1 MNIFTVEQED
11 GLEDIIK
18 SSASITYASIA
29 EKADSKDEPAMRC
42 MVKSEA
48 SVKDSDLYYVQS
60 ILVSS
65 SWNKNDDIFDKA
77 EVWAA
82 KDSPEDKPTNLEH
95 DENTIIGHITANWPI
110 DDSGNIIDK
119 DIPLDQLPD
128 KYHILTGSVIYRG
141 FTDPELKNRAETLIL
156 EIENGTKFVSMECF
170 FKGFDYGLLNTKNG
184 KYSTLPRNESTAHLT
199 KFLRAYGGV
208 GQHEN
213 YKIGRVLRNI
223 TFSGKGFVN
232 KPANPDSI
240 IFSQSCICDKKND
253 SFEELGVL
261 LNQSTC
267 IPETIDMSLD
277 ITQNNV
283 ATEVSEASVVT
294 ENTNESPVAEV
305 VTNTTETEAAVPM
318 NKDEDTLMKMVEEKA
333 MKMAEERAMKMAE
346 EKAMKM
352 AEEKAMKMAE
362 EVALMKA
369 EYESKYKAALAELE
383 EAKEAIA
390 AYKAKEVENMKKE
403 KKNKRMAALIDL
415 GVAKELANETV
426 DKLEKVDDDTFETFK
441 TLFTNNY
448 KAEES
453 VASENEEVTPELLD
467 TVETEESVNLSVGSE
482 SVSSIDTTRAE
493 LVEFVCARLG
503 KKLNKG
509 E

>member
-1 MNIFTVEQED
+1 
-11 GLEDIIK
+11 
-18 SSASITYASIA
+18 
-29 EKADSKDEPAMRC
+29 
-42 MVKSEA
+42 
-48 SVKDSDLYYVQS
+48 
-60 ILVSS
+60 
-65 SWNKNDDIFDKA
+65 
-77 EVWAA
+77 
-82 KDSPEDKPTNLEH
+82 
-95 DENTIIGHITANWPI
+95 
-110 DDSGNIIDK
+110 
-119 DIPLDQLPD
+119 
-128 KYHILTGSVIYRG
+128 
-141 FTDPELKNRAETLIL
+141 
-156 EIENGTKFVSMECF
+156 
-170 FKGFDYGLLNTKNG
+170 
-184 KYSTLPRNESTAHLT
+184 
-199 KFLRAYGGV
+199 
-208 GQHEN
+208 
-213 YKIGRVLRNI
+213 
-223 TFSGKGFVN
+223 
-232 KPANPDSI
+232 
-240 IFSQSCICDKKND
+240 
-253 SFEELGVL
+253 
-261 LNQSTC
+261 
-267 IPETIDMSLD
+267 
-277 ITQNNV
+277 
-283 ATEVSEASVVT
+283 
-294 ENTNESPVAEV
+294 
-305 VTNTTETEAAVPM
+305 
-318 NKDEDTLMKMVEEKA
+318 
-333 MKMAEERAMKMAE
+333 MAE

-390 AYKAKEVENMKKE
+390 AYKAKEVEDMKKE